1 MTNLSKE
8 RKRAEG
14 ESASV
19 PVKSELSRQ
28 LCEICGVEPKLDGS
42 NFALSGQP
50 VYPDFEQPENFVKLI
65 ESGPFKSIIVM
76 LSSGFLV
83 PFANRKEGLKNLI
96 SFLEDK
102 KDKKNIEKLKQTIKE
117 TEWCMG
123 DINYP
128 LLKEMI
134 DCVSREVS
142 LRFAVYPKRIQS
154 GKMTKEQADK
164 EIKLMQMI
172 KNALKKVYDGQAPET
187 VQQVFFDLKEFDNK
201 PKEYWR

>member
-1 MTNLSKE
+1 
-8 RKRAEG
+8 
-14 ESASV
+14 
-19 PVKSELSRQ
+19 
-28 LCEICGVEPKLDGS
+28 
-42 NFALSGQP
+42 
-50 VYPDFEQPENFVKLI
+50 
-65 ESGPFKSIIVM
+65 
-76 LSSGFLV
+76 
-83 PFANRKEGLKNLI
+83 
-96 SFLEDK
+96 
-102 KDKKNIEKLKQTIKE
+102 
-117 TEWCMG
+117 MG

-172 KNALKKVYDGQAPET
+172 KNALKKVYEGKAPET
-187 VQQVFFDLKEFDNK
+187 VQQAFFDLKEFDNK

>member
-1 MTNLSKE
+1 
-8 RKRAEG
+8 
-14 ESASV
+14 
-19 PVKSELSRQ
+19 
-28 LCEICGVEPKLDGS
+28 
-42 NFALSGQP
+42 
-50 VYPDFEQPENFVKLI
+50 
-65 ESGPFKSIIVM
+65 
-76 LSSGFLV
+76 
-83 PFANRKEGLKNLI
+83 
-96 SFLEDK
+96 
-102 KDKKNIEKLKQTIKE
+102 
-117 TEWCMG
+117 MG

-172 KNALKKVYDGQAPET
+172 KNALKKVYEGQAPET
-187 VQQVFFDLKEFDNK
+187 VQQAFFDLKEFDNK